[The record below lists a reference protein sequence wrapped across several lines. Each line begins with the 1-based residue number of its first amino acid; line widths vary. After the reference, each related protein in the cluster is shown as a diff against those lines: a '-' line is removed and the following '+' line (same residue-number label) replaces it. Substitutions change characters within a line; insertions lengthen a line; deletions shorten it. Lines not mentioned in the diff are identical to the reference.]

1 MPTHHDYELLF
12 SHPEMVR
19 DLLLGFVPGDW
30 VQSARFETLE
40 RVNASYVSESD
51 KQRHDDMVWRLQV
64 GPHWVWVYLR
74 LEFQSQPDEWMAV
87 RMMVYVGLL
96 AQHLIKE
103 GQLDQGKL
111 SPLVLYKGPRPWSS
125 ALDVADCFAPGMPT
139 LEPYRPRLLY
149 HLIDEARLKLSLSD
163 EVRNVTEALFKLEHS
178 ANATDIATLAYAM
191 GQALQAPEHQK
202 LRRTLNIWLRRL
214 IRRKM
219 PDIDTHELDQIHD
232 LLKGPTMLEE
242 TLERLYNEAIERGLS
257 KGHSQGLTQGLSE
270 GLSKGLTQGLS
281 QGRSEGLSQGRSQGI
296 AQGIA
301 MMLTRVIEQRFTP
314 VPAWAYQRLQIAS
327 VEQLEAWSEQMFS
340 APTLEALLG
349 GPDARH

>member
-1 MPTHHDYELLF
+1 MPTQHDNDYKLLF

-30 VQSARFETLE
+30 CQHARFETLE

-51 KQRHDDMVWRLQV
+51 KQRHDDMVWRLKV
-64 GPHWVWVYLR
+64 GPRWVWVYLL

-111 SPLVLYKGPRPWSS
+111 PPLLPMVLYKGSRPWSS
-125 ALDVADCFAPGMPT
+125 ALDVVDCFAPGLPA
-139 LEPYRPRLLY
+139 LEPYRPRMLY
-149 HLIDEARLKLSLSD
+149 HLIDEARLKLSPSD

-178 ANATDIATLAYAM
+178 ANPADIARLAHAM

-202 LRRTLNIWLRRL
+202 LRRTLNVWLRRL

-219 PDIDTHELDQIHD
+219 PDIATDELDQIHD

-242 TLERLYNEAIERGLS
+242 TLERLYNEAIEKGLSKGLS
-257 KGHSQGLTQGLSE
+257 KGHSQGLTQGITE
-270 GLSKGLTQGLS
+270 GISQGLTL
-281 QGRSEGLSQGRSQGI
+281 GRSQGI
-296 AQGIA
+296 A
-301 MMLTRVIEQRFTP
+301 MMLARVIEQRFSP
-314 VPAWAYQRLQIAS
+314 VPPWAYQRLQSAS
-327 VEQLEAWSEQMFS
+327 VERLEAWSEQMFS
-340 APTLEALLG
+340 APTLEALLDG
-349 GPDARH
+349 SGATH

>member
-1 MPTHHDYELLF
+1 MPTHHDNDYKLLF

-30 VQSARFETLE
+30 VQDARFETLE

-64 GPHWVWVYLR
+64 GPRWVWVYLL

-103 GQLDQGKL
+103 GQLDQGRL
-111 SPLVLYKGPRPWSS
+111 PPLLPMVLYKGHRPWSS
-125 ALDVADCFAPGMPT
+125 ALDVSDCFAPGLPA

-149 HLIDEARLKLSLSD
+149 HLIDEARLKLSPSD

-178 ANATDIATLAYAM
+178 ANRSDIARLAYAM

-202 LRRTLNIWLRRL
+202 LRRTLNVWLRRL

-219 PDIDTHELDQIHD
+219 PDIATDELDQIHD

-242 TLERLYNEAIERGLS
+242 TLERLYNEAIEKGLS
-257 KGHSQGLTQGLSE
+257 KGHSQGLSLGLS
-270 GLSKGLTQGLS
+270 QGLS
-281 QGRSEGLSQGRSQGI
+281 QGLTQGITQGLTQGRSQGI
-296 AQGIA
+296 A
-301 MMLTRVIEQRFTP
+301 MMMARVIEQRFAP
-314 VPAWAYQRLQIAS
+314 VPAWAYQRLQSAS
-327 VEQLEAWSEQMFS
+327 VERLEAWSEQMFS
-340 APTLEALLG
+340 APTLEALLDEAG
-349 GPDARH
+349 ARH

>member
-1 MPTHHDYELLF
+1 MPTHHDNDYKLLF

-19 DLLLGFVPGDW
+19 DLLLDFVPGDW

-64 GPHWVWVYLR
+64 GPHWVWVYLL

-111 SPLVLYKGPRPWSS
+111 PPLLPLVLYKGPRPGPPARVVVDS
-125 ALDVADCFAPGMPT
+125 FAPGMPA

-163 EVRNVTEALFKLEHS
+163 EVRNVTEALFKSEHS

-257 KGHSQGLTQGLSE
+257 KGHSQGLTQGLS
-270 GLSKGLTQGLS
+270 
-281 QGRSEGLSQGRSQGI
+281 QGRSEGLSQGRS
-296 AQGIA
+296 QGIA

>member
-1 MPTHHDYELLF
+1 MPTHHDNDYKLLF

-30 VQSARFETLE
+30 VQEARFETLE

-51 KQRHDDMVWRLQV
+51 KQRHDDMVWRLKV
-64 GPHWVWVYLR
+64 GPRWVWVYLL
-74 LEFQSQPDEWMAV
+74 LEFQSHPDEWMAV
-87 RMMVYVGLL
+87 RMMAYVGLL

-111 SPLVLYKGPRPWSS
+111 PPLLPMVLYKGSRPWSS
-125 ALDVADCFAPGMPT
+125 ALDVADCFAPGIPA

-178 ANATDIATLAYAM
+178 ATRADIARLAYAM
-191 GQALQAPEHQK
+191 AQALQAPEHQN
-202 LRRTLNIWLRRL
+202 LRRTFHVWLRRL

-219 PDIDTHELDQIHD
+219 PDIATDELDQIHD

-242 TLERLYNEAIERGLS
+242 TLERLYNEAIEKGLS
-257 KGHSQGLTQGLSE
+257 KGHSQGLSLGLS
-270 GLSKGLTQGLS
+270 QGLS
-281 QGRSEGLSQGRSQGI
+281 QGLTQGHTQGLTQGRSQGI
-296 AQGIA
+296 A
-301 MMLTRVIEQRFTP
+301 MMLARVIEQRFAP
-314 VPAWAYQRLQIAS
+314 VPPWAYQRLQSAS
-327 VEQLEAWSEQMFS
+327 VERLEAWSEQMFS
-340 APTLEALLG
+340 APTLEALLDEPG
-349 GPDARH
+349 ARH